1 MTNIFLRSFAT
12 CVALGPGYADSN
24 APIIS
29 KIRWCSLISFEA
41 NTLCGVTSRNLG
53 KGHGTRG
60 ASGKGQG
67 ATGKRQGARDKGQGA
82 RDKGQHYRQHLLIS
96 FICLYDGAIIDGALG
111 DLLKGFIVKHLC
123 LVTPCSARNALIK
136 NTYSLSANCS
146 PRGGQGAKPPT
157 PSIPP
162 RGGSADSPVR
172 MVGGRVN
179 LSPDAEG
186 MFG

>member
-1 MTNIFLRSFAT
+1 M
-12 CVALGPGYADSN
+12 
-24 APIIS
+24 
-29 KIRWCSLISFEA
+29 
-41 NTLCGVTSRNLG
+41 CGLFQEV
-53 KGHGTRG
+53 
-60 ASGKGQG
+60 
-67 ATGKRQGARDKGQGA
+67 RQGTRDKGQGA

-123 LVTPCSARNALIK
+123 LVTPCSARNALIE

-172 MVGGRVN
+172 IMDNHCSAIVHCCNANAYGGLPPAHCCQRFVAVPMQPFWE
-179 LSPDAEG
+179 LEGLQAEG
-186 MFG
+186 